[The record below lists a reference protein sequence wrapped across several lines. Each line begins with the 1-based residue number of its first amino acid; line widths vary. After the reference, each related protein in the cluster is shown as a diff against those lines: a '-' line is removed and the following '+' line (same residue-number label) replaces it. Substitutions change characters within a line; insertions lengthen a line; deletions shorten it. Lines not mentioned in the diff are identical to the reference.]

1 MKKPTKKKD
10 SSPKTAQNISE
21 QKLTEIAL
29 QHSKEKF
36 RTIFNNASIGI
47 ALLDMEGHPQ
57 ITNKAL
63 QQMVGYSS
71 KELAQMSFAKFAH
84 PEDADADMK
93 LYKELVTGNRDSYQ
107 KEKRYIHKNGR
118 TIWGNL
124 IVTLIR
130 DNKGQ
135 PQSVIGMVND
145 ITDRKKVEEN
155 IMFHQNKLRSLA
167 SQLTLTKARER
178 RKIAQFLHD
187 EIGQKLALAMMKLG
201 SLGQSL
207 MAEGYQT
214 ATADIQDLI
223 ESIIQDTRQA
233 TFELSPPILYELGLE
248 QSLEWLCEQYRAK
261 STIQFLFSDDEKP
274 KPLEEDV
281 RVILFQAVKELLMNA
296 IKHSHAKTVEITVS
310 QQKNQIHLTVKDD
323 GKGFDPTAVQSYS
336 LKKGGFGLF
345 NIRERLEEFGG
356 GLNIKSKIGHG
367 TIMSLAAPLADRLD
381 TPDK

>member
-1 MKKPTKKKD
+1 MKEPTKKKD
-10 SSPKTAQNISE
+10 RSPKTAQNISE
-21 QKLTEIAL
+21 QKLIETAL
-29 QHSKEKF
+29 QHSEERF
-36 RTIFNNASIGI
+36 RTIFSNASIGI

-57 ITNKAL
+57 VTNKAL
-63 QQMVGYSS
+63 QQMVGYSR
-71 KELAQMSFAKFAH
+71 KELAQMLFTEFTH
-84 PEDADADMK
+84 PEDADANMK
-93 LYKELVTGNRDSYQ
+93 LYKELVSGDRDNYQ
-107 KEKRYIHKNGR
+107 MEKRYIHKDGR

-145 ITDRKKVEEN
+145 ITERKKVEEN
-155 IMFHQNKLRSLA
+155 IMSHQKKLRSLA

-214 ATADIQDLI
+214 ATAEIKDLI

-261 STIQFLFSDDEKP
+261 STIQFLFRDDEKP
-274 KPLEEDV
+274 KPLEEDI
-281 RVILFQAVKELLMNA
+281 RVILFQSVKELLMNA
-296 IKHSHAKTVEITVS
+296 IKHSHAKTVEVTVS
-310 QQKNQIHLTVKDD
+310 QQKNQIHVTVKDD
-323 GKGFDPTAVQSYS
+323 GKGFDPTALQSYS
-336 LKKGGFGLF
+336 LKTGGFGLF
-345 NIRERLEEFGG
+345 NIRERMEEFDGS
-356 GLNIKSKIGHG
+356 LDIESKIGHG
-367 TIMSLAAPLADRLD
+367 THIGLTAPLTDRMD
-381 TPDK
+381 IPDK